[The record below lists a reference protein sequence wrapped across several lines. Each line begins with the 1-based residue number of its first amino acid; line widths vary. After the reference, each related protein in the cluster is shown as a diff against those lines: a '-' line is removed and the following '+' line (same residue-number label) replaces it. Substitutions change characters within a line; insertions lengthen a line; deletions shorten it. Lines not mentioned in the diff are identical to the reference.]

1 NILLLSKKLSNVE
14 LTVLDTEV
22 SNWSLSSLI
31 NLLDYH
37 QRVPTQIDR
46 FILLKSLLFEKFFS
60 QSGGAF

>member
-1 NILLLSKKLSNVE
+1 ILLLSKKLSNVE